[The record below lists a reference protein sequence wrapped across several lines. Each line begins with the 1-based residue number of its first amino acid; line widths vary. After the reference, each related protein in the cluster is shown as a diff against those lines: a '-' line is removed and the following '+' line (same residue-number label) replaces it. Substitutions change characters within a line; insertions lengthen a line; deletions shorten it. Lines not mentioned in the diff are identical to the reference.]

1 MMLVQSHKSLVT
13 LLIFLTVAQAYH
25 HHFSAD
31 VVRRNIARLPSRQV
45 ELQRLNIFPPS
56 FSPDDQWGLY
66 AVVSTAAAT
75 ALRLERTTTLGKGL
89 SGPVSAML
97 ITALLTNV
105 GILPT
110 TGSIHLIN
118 LQGFVLRLATPLLL
132 LGADMRKIF
141 RETGRMLQAFML
153 GTVGTLLGSCIAMLL
168 LAGPIGTVG
177 LPGDGWKVAAALTA
191 KNIGGGLN
199 FFAVTNALE
208 LSSASLATGL
218 AIDNLLGMYHVK
230 IIVMGSKCIPLA
242 SFNPFSVLEPLL
254 FLFVV

>member
-1 MMLVQSHKSLVT
+1 MTKALLLLLCCFSL
-13 LLIFLTVAQAYH
+13 AQAYH
-25 HHFSAD
+25 HIGGIG
-31 VVRRNIARLPSRQV
+31 RRNAKVPSLLTRQID
-45 ELQRLNIFPPS
+45 LQLDLFPS

-75 ALRLERTTTLGKGL
+75 ALRLERTTTVGKGL
-89 SGPVSAML
+89 SGPVMAML

-110 TGSIHLIN
+110 AGSIHLIN

-141 RETGRMLQAFML
+141 RETGRMLQAFIL
-153 GTVGTLLGSCIAMLL
+153 GTFGTLLGSFIAMLL
-168 LAGPIGTVG
+168 LGGPIGSVVG

-208 LSSASLATGL
+208 LSPASLAAGL
-218 AIDNLLGMYHVK
+218 AIDNLLGKYP
-230 IIVMGSKCIPLA
+230 CTYLY
-242 SFNPFSVLEPLL
+242 VL
-254 FLFVV
+254 